1 MSLDNV
7 TVNMSRLALARA
19 IKTPDVDDTEADPWT
34 KSVIFHQSHIPQAI
48 EQHNGQR
55 RSHGHQTARPQ
66 HPHRPHHGRVPQQRH
81 SSSPAQRLHSQ
92 AQAQAPIPAQS
103 QTSAPSRK

>member
-19 IKTPDVDDTEADPWT
+19 IKTPDGDDSDADPWD

-48 EQHNGQR
+48 EQYKGQR
-55 RSHGHQTARPQ
+55 RGHTSPNQRQ
-66 HPHRPHHGRVPQQRH
+66 YHKSRQGRIPQQRAT
-81 SSSPAQRLHSQ
+81 PTTQRVRSQ
-92 AQAQAPIPAQS
+92 APSQAPSQIQVQS
-103 QTSAPSRK
+103 QARTCKL

>member
-19 IKTPDVDDTEADPWT
+19 IKTPDGDDSDSDPWD

-48 EQHNGQR
+48 EQHKNQKRAQSSHNQR
-55 RSHGHQTARPQ
+55 HSHQPRQ
-66 HPHRPHHGRVPQQRH
+66 SRLPQQRI
-81 SSSPAQRLHSQ
+81 PPTTQRPRSQLSTQIQVQNQ
-92 AQAQAPIPAQS
+92 AQ
-103 QTSAPSRK
+103 TCK